1 MKILITTDHYTVKT
15 NGVVTSLQNLCDE
28 LLALGHDVRILTL
41 SDSIH
46 SYKDGYV
53 YYIRSMPLAVY
64 PGIRMTFCRRH
75 SYINELV
82 KWSPDVIHSQC
93 EFFSFKYAMIISKR
107 SGAPV
112 VHTYHTLYEQYTHY
126 VIPGKRLG
134 RFVAKTFSR
143 MRLRGVRCVIAP
155 THKVEDALRA
165 YGLDNDIAVV
175 PSGICMD
182 QHRERITPEERES
195 MREKLGIH
203 RDMTVLLN
211 LGRLGDEKNL
221 DEMMRLFAKAL
232 STHDDL
238 MFLLVGDGPARGKL
252 EKLAEKLGISDR
264 VVFTGMVSPSEVQ
277 KYYQLG
283 DVFVSAS
290 TSETQGLT
298 YIEAAA
304 NGLPLLCREDPCL
317 RDVIVQGKN
326 GYEYGTAEEF
336 LRDLDAIEADEG
348 WRARASESSE
358 TIAESFDKSNF
369 GAAVVGVY
377 EEAMT
382 SAGGAC

>member
-28 LLALGHDVRILTL
+28 LIALGHDVRILTL
-41 SDSIH
+41 SESMRSH
-46 SYKDGYV
+46 VDGYV

-64 PGIRMTFCRRH
+64 PGIRMTLCRRH
-75 SYINELV
+75 RYIDELV

-107 SGAPV
+107 SDAPV

-126 VIPGKRLG
+126 IIPGKRLG
-134 RFVAKTFSR
+134 HFVARTFSR

-155 THKVEDALRA
+155 TRKVEDALRA
-165 YGLDNDIAVV
+165 YGISNKIVVV

-182 QHRERITPEERES
+182 QHKERITPEERES
-195 MREKLGIH
+195 MRERLGIS

-211 LGRLGDEKNL
+211 LGRLGAEKNL
-221 DEMMRLFAKAL
+221 DEMMHLFAKAL

-238 MFLLVGDGPARGKL
+238 MFLIVGDGPDRGKL
-252 EKLAEKLGISDR
+252 ERLAEKLGISDR
-264 VVFTGMVSPSEVQ
+264 VVFTGMVSPTEVQ

-336 LRDLDAIEADEG
+336 LRDLDAIESDAD
-348 WRARASESSE
+348 WRMRASVSSE
-358 TIAESFDKSNF
+358 SIAENFDKSNF
-369 GAAVVGVY
+369 GIAVERVY
-377 EEAMT
+377 EEAVE
-382 SAGGAC
+382 AHA